1 MKQKVRTIQA
11 VVFAHETEDNKKI
24 EDSIKKFLPDAMIEK
39 EKLIG
44 HYDTAIEKISLK
56 VEGKGL
62 DEKLTE
68 LLSKIGAFE
77 KGDIFSEI
85 MKGMERNK
93 IYLRIDKQELVKGLI
108 KLDGDNQV
116 KIVIT
121 FNSEKDARDYFAN
134 QTGQI
139 SPL

>member
-11 VVFAHETEDNKKI
+11 VVFVHETEDNKKI
-24 EDSIKKFLPDAMIEK
+24 EDSIKKFLPDATIEK
-39 EKLIG
+39 EKLVG
-44 HYDTAIEKISLK
+44 HYDTTIEKISLK
-56 VEGKGL
+56 VEGKEL
-62 DEKLTE
+62 DEKLRE

-93 IYLRIDKQELVKGLI
+93 IYLRLDKQELVKGLF
-108 KLDGDNQV
+108 KLDGDKQV

-134 QTGQI
+134 QIGQI